1 MEYVARSWLGI
12 EAANR
17 ERYEGRSSE
26 DSRAVCESIC
36 SGGSRICGCGIQPRE
51 TRKKLI
57 QALEMLGTK
66 WDKNPAKKHWNIPL

>member
-1 MEYVARSWLGI
+1 MS
-12 EAANR
+12 R
-17 ERYEGRSSE
+17 EVGWVLKRRTGRRYEGRSSE
-26 DSRAVCESIC
+26 DSRAVCESTC